1 MVRALQILLR
11 WGIVVSSLAAAWP
24 AELTAA
30 VPPALRSL
38 MTQQVGGT
46 TYFLARF
53 EKPADCRV
61 PAVGQWKGSELQR
74 RLLSRLPQLVPQD
87 GRALSVYPRVIIP
100 EFFPA
105 VSFDGPWMPV
115 PVQGLEFVGK
125 VRESGKVRFLLLY
138 ATDTALPAPPHVA
151 GAGAAHAA
159 DGDQGPAW
167 AEVPIEL
174 DFTKTECLPP
184 LTGAHQRKPNRPPAH
199 DDLEG
204 LWAEAQ
210 ASRLAVLEAQA
221 PDFSFYGFACEATGR
236 RYGIQAPMLQREDAR
251 DREKVHRQLYETTT
265 GSHAITES
273 LQLHRMLNPAFR
285 DHGERTIDVATVRG
299 IDIAEHPWQKMMA
312 GKTPSPEPL
321 AHLVPFDNFYVHF
334 KSIRKFIEFGEVLDQ
349 WGTNLG
355 RAYEV
360 TSRDYFIKD
369 RYEKQLCLRSGWQGK
384 TFGPAVVNSLALI
397 GSDGYLR
404 EGSDLTVIFHV
415 TDPQVFLKG
424 VEPFLQQARKEFG
437 GRLRESQTR
446 YHDLWLESFVTPH
459 REVSLHRVVLGQF
472 VVYSNSPVALRRVI
486 DAHQGRLRALA
497 DSLDFQYMRT
507 VFRLEDEREDGFAFL
522 SDAFIRQLVG
532 PVSKIK
538 EKRRLE
544 ALTSLG
550 MVTNAALF
558 TAWETGKLPADH
570 QALLAASALRP
581 AEIYTPEGNG
591 VTWDAADQVAVS
603 EVYNTLHFPTP
614 LIELPLDRITPAEEQ
629 EYNRFRLGYLNLW
642 RRYFDPVGMR
652 FRLTDRQVRVETYI
666 LPLIR
671 DSHYDTLR
679 WLAGD
684 GTAKLDPSRFGP
696 ATLIQGTMH
705 IAPGIKH
712 FANSVFGHDGNWL
725 GDWVSLQVDDTE
737 AFAAL
742 AEKWVRQDFYAT
754 PPTYQ
759 GDDLEAFLRN
769 FPVTLGAHVPHVETF
784 VRELKSW
791 EKNNSLLGP
800 VTRKYLPAYKGID
813 LVEVTFDQDKN
824 VLYHAVVDDAWYIST
839 REASLKQLIDYAIAR
854 REGKEPATKK
864 EDLIP
869 INASLY
875 IAPSVAQKA
884 SAALHYYLEWE
895 CHRRA
900 LPNLPIWYALYR
912 GGLVDERTPE
922 KARNA
927 VAMRFLGFVPVS
939 PDGAAYAYDAKT
951 GEVVNRRHGSWR
963 QPHWRSG
970 IEAASPLGRLLD
982 EFRTM
987 RADLRFQEDGVNTT
1001 VTIERKRK

>member
-1 MVRALQILLR
+1 MVRALQVLLR
-11 WGIVVSSLAAAWP
+11 WGIVVGSVAAGWP
-24 AELTAA
+24 AEAA
-30 VPPALRSL
+30 AAAPALRSL
-38 MTQQVGGT
+38 TTQQVGGT
-46 TYFLARF
+46 TYFRARF
-53 EKPADCRV
+53 EKPSDCRV

-74 RLLSRLPQLVPQD
+74 RLLGRLPQLVPQD
-87 GRALSVYPRVIIP
+87 GRAVAVYPRVLIP
-100 EFFPA
+100 DFLPS
-105 VSFDGPWMPV
+105 VSFDADRKPV
-115 PVQGLEFVGK
+115 PVEGLEFVGK
-125 VRESGKVRFLLLY
+125 VRNSGKARFLLLY
-138 ATDTALPAPPHVA
+138 ITDPALPEPPRVA
-151 GAGAAHAA
+151 GT
-159 DGDQGPAW
+159 DKGPTW

-174 DFTKTECLPP
+174 DFGTAEHLPEFTQARERRP
-184 LTGAHQRKPNRPPAH
+184 ERPPAAY
-199 DDLEG
+199 DLEG
-204 LWAEAQ
+204 LWASAQ
-210 ASRLAVLEAQA
+210 ASQPAVLEALA

-236 RYGIQAPMLQREDAR
+236 RYGVRAPMLQREDAR

-265 GSHAITES
+265 GSHAITQS
-273 LQLHRMLNPAFR
+273 LQLHRILNPAFR
-285 DHGERTIDVATVRG
+285 DRGERTIDVATIRG

-321 AHLVPFDNFYVHF
+321 ARLVPFDNFYVHF

-349 WGTNLG
+349 WGTNFG

-360 TSRDYFIKD
+360 TSRDYFIKE

-384 TFGPAVVNSLALI
+384 TFGPAVVKSLALT

-415 TDPQVFLKG
+415 TDPQLFLKG
-424 VEPFLQQARKEFG
+424 VEPFLRDARKEFG
-437 GRLRESQTR
+437 GRLRESQAR

-459 REVSLHRVVLGQF
+459 REVSLHRAVFGQF

-486 DAHQGRLRALA
+486 DAHQGRLKALA

-532 PVSKIK
+532 PASKIK

-581 AEIYTPEGNG
+581 AEVYTPEGNG

-603 EVYNTLHFPTP
+603 DVYNTLHFPTP
-614 LIELPLDRITPAEEQ
+614 LIELPLDRVTPAEAE
-629 EYNRFRLGYLNLW
+629 EYNRFRMEYINFW

-652 FRLTDRQVRVETYI
+652 FRLTDRQVRMETYI

-679 WLAGD
+679 WLAGG
-684 GTAKLDPSRFGP
+684 GTAKLDPARFSP

-705 IAPGIKH
+705 IAQG
-712 FANSVFGHDGNWL
+712 ALGRDEDWL

-737 AFAAL
+737 AFAGL

-754 PPTYQ
+754 PPAWQ
-759 GDDLEAFLRN
+759 GDDLEAFVRN
-769 FPVTLGAHVPHVETF
+769 FPVTLGAHIPDLKKF
-784 VRELKSW
+784 ARELKIW
-791 EKNNSLLGP
+791 EKNNSWLGT
-800 VTRKYLPAYKGID
+800 VTRKHLPAYKGVER
-813 LVEVTFDQDKN
+813 VEVTMNAEKI

-839 REASLKQLIDYAIAR
+839 REASLNRLIDHAVAR
-854 REGKEPATKK
+854 REAKGTAAKK

-869 INASLY
+869 VNASLY
-875 IAPSVAQKA
+875 IAPSAAQKA
-884 SAALHYYLEWE
+884 GAALRYYLEWE

-912 GGLVDERTPE
+912 GGLVDERTPA
-922 KARNA
+922 KARDA
-927 VAMRFLGFVPVS
+927 AALRFLGFVPVS
-939 PDGAAYAYDAKT
+939 PDGAAYAYDART

-963 QPHWRSG
+963 QPQWHAG
-970 IEAASPLGRLLD
+970 IEPASPLGRLLD
-982 EFRTM
+982 QFPTM

-1001 VTIERKRK
+1001 VTLERKGK

>member
-11 WGIVVSSLAAAWP
+11 WGIVVGGLAAGWP
-24 AELTAA
+24 AGLATAA
-30 VPPALRSL
+30 APALRGL
-38 MTQQVGGT
+38 TTQQVGGT
-46 TYFLARF
+46 TYFRARF
-53 EKPADCRV
+53 EKPDDCRV

-74 RLLSRLPQLVPQD
+74 RLLGRLPQLVPQD
-87 GRALSVYPRVIIP
+87 GRALAVYPRVLIP
-100 EFFPA
+100 DFLPS
-105 VSFDGPWMPV
+105 VGFDADRTPV
-115 PVQGLEFVGK
+115 PVEGLEFVGK
-125 VRESGKVRFLLLY
+125 VREPGKIRFLLLY
-138 ATDTALPAPPHVA
+138 ATDPVLPEPPRVA
-151 GAGAAHAA
+151 GV
-159 DGDQGPAW
+159 DKGPTW

-174 DFTKTECLPP
+174 DFDKAERLPEFTE
-184 LTGAHQRKPNRPPAH
+184 ARKRRPNRPPAH

-204 LWAEAQ
+204 LWASAQ
-210 ASRLAVLEAQA
+210 AARLAVLEALA
-221 PDFSFYGFACEATGR
+221 PGFSFYGFACEATGR
-236 RYGIQAPMLQREDAR
+236 RYGVQVPMLQREDVR

-285 DHGERTIDVATVRG
+285 DRGERTIRVADLRG
-299 IDIAEHPWQKMMA
+299 IDIAEHPWRKMMA

-321 AHLVPFDNFYVHF
+321 AQLVPFDNFYVHF

-349 WGTNLG
+349 WGTNFG

-360 TSRDYFIKD
+360 TSRDYFIKE

-384 TFGPAVVNSLALI
+384 TFGPAVVKSLALT

-415 TDPQVFLKG
+415 TDPQLFLKG
-424 VEPFLQQARKEFG
+424 VEPFIREARKEFG
-437 GRLRESQTR
+437 GRLRESQAR

-459 REVSLHRVVLGQF
+459 REVSLHRAVLGRF

-486 DAHQGRLRALA
+486 DAHQGRLKALA
-497 DSLDFQYMRT
+497 EVPDFQYMRT

-532 PVSKIK
+532 PASKIK

-558 TAWETGKLPADH
+558 TAWETGQLPADH

-591 VTWDAADQVAVS
+591 VTWDAADQLAVS

-614 LIELPLDRITPAEEQ
+614 LIELALDRVTPAEAA
-629 EYNRFRLGYLNLW
+629 EYNRFRTEYINLW

-679 WLAGD
+679 WLAGG
-684 GTAKLDPSRFGP
+684 GTAKLDPARFGP

-705 IAPGIKH
+705 IAPQIKPNVKG
-712 FANSVFGHDGNWL
+712 ALGRDEDWL

-737 AFAAL
+737 AFAGL
-742 AEKWVRQDFYAT
+742 AEKWVHQDFYAAPAT
-754 PPTYQ
+754 LQ
-759 GDDLEAFLRN
+759 GDDLEAFVRN
-769 FPVTLGAHVPHVETF
+769 FPVTLGAHIPDVKKF
-784 VRELKSW
+784 ARELKIW
-791 EKNNSLLGP
+791 EKDNSWLGP
-800 VTRKYLPAYKGID
+800 VTRKYLPAYKGVD
-813 LVEVTFDQDKN
+813 LVEVTMKGENITF
-824 VLYHAVVDDAWYIST
+824 YHAVVGDAWYIST
-839 REASLKQLIDYAIAR
+839 QEASLKRLIDHAVAR
-854 REGKEPATKK
+854 REGKEPATKD

-869 INASLY
+869 VNASLY
-875 IAPSVAQKA
+875 IAPSAAQKA
-884 SAALHYYLEWE
+884 GAALRYYLEWE

-912 GGLVDERTPE
+912 GGLVGERTPE
-922 KARNA
+922 KDRNA
-927 VAMRFLGFVPVS
+927 AAMRFLGFVPVS
-939 PDGAAYAYDAKT
+939 PDGATYTYDART

-963 QPHWRSG
+963 QPHSHAG
-970 IEAASPLGRLLD
+970 IEPASPLGRLLD
-982 EFRTM
+982 QFRTM

-1001 VTIERKRK
+1001 VTIERKGK